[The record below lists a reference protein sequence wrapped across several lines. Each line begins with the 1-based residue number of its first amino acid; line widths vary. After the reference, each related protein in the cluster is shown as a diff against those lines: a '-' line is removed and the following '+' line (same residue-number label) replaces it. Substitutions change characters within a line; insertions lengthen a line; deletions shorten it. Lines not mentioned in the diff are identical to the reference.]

1 MPAAAAEQRER
12 GGAGPGQDRH
22 PRPGRQP
29 HHLAG
34 VRAGLQPGDPRPPS
48 PSSLVSPRQVLTI
61 NPRSVLASLESIAEC
76 GVTTTDPPTLAGGGG
91 GEQGA
96 DYPFS
101 DSPGVFLDTAGKQS
115 CRHTSSETS
124 QPPSCS
130 NTRTAAGAETVGK
143 L

>member
-48 PSSLVSPRQVLTI
+48 PSSSLVPPRQVLTI

-76 GVTTTDPPTLAGGGG
+76 GVTTTDQPTRAGG

-124 QPPSCS
+124 QPPSSS
-130 NTRTAAGAETVGK
+130 NTRPAAGAKTVGK

>member
-1 MPAAAAEQRER
+1 MEVLDPDRIAIPGLAASLTTWQEFELDYSQVT
-12 GGAGPGQDRH
+12 P
-22 PRPGRQP
+22 
-29 HHLAG
+29 
-34 VRAGLQPGDPRPPS
+34 DPLS
-48 PSSLVSPRQVLTI
+48 SSLVSPRQVLTI

-76 GVTTTDPPTLAGGGG
+76 GVTTTDQPTRAGGGG

-115 CRHTSSETS
+115 CRHTSSDTS
-124 QPPSCS
+124 SQSPSGS
-130 NTRTAAGAETVGK
+130 NTRPAAGAETVGK

>member
-34 VRAGLQPGDPRPPS
+34 VRAGLQPGDPRTPLL
-48 PSSLVSPRQVLTI
+48 SLVSPRQVLTI

-101 DSPGVFLDTAGKQS
+101 DSPGVFLDSAGKQP

-124 QPPSCS
+124 QPPSGS
-130 NTRTAAGAETVGK
+130 NTHTAAGAETVGK

>member
-1 MPAAAAEQRER
+1 MEVLDPDRIAIPGLAASLTTWQEFELDYSQVT
-12 GGAGPGQDRH
+12 
-22 PRPGRQP
+22 
-29 HHLAG
+29 LAP
-34 VRAGLQPGDPRPPS
+34 LLLLY
-48 PSSLVSPRQVLTI
+48 SLHTRQVLTI

-76 GVTTTDPPTLAGGGG
+76 GVTTTDPPTLAGG

-124 QPPSCS
+124 QPPSSS
-130 NTRTAAGAETVGK
+130 NTRPAAGAETVGK

>member
-1 MPAAAAEQRER
+1 MEVLDPDRIAIPGLAASLTTWQEFELDYSQVTLA
-12 GGAGPGQDRH
+12 PL
-22 PRPGRQP
+22 PR
-29 HHLAG
+29 L
-34 VRAGLQPGDPRPPS
+34 LLY
-48 PSSLVSPRQVLTI
+48 SLHTRQVLTI

-76 GVTTTDPPTLAGGGG
+76 GVTTTDPPTRAGG

-115 CRHTSSETS
+115 CRHTSSERS
-124 QPPSCS
+124 QSPSSS
-130 NTRTAAGAETVGK
+130 NTRPAAGAETVGK

>member
-1 MPAAAAEQRER
+1 MEVLDPDRIAIPGLAASLTTWQEFELDYSQVTLA
-12 GGAGPGQDRH
+12 PL
-22 PRPGRQP
+22 PR
-29 HHLAG
+29 L
-34 VRAGLQPGDPRPPS
+34 LLY
-48 PSSLVSPRQVLTI
+48 SLHTRQVLTI

-124 QPPSCS
+124 QSPSGS
-130 NTRTAAGAETVGK
+130 NTRPAAGAETVGK

>member
-1 MPAAAAEQRER
+1 MEVLDPDRIAIPGLAASLTTWQEFELDYSQVT
-12 GGAGPGQDRH
+12 
-22 PRPGRQP
+22 
-29 HHLAG
+29 LAP
-34 VRAGLQPGDPRPPS
+34 LLLLY
-48 PSSLVSPRQVLTI
+48 SLHTRQVLTI

-76 GVTTTDPPTLAGGGG
+76 GVTTTDQPTRAGG

-124 QPPSCS
+124 QPPSSS
-130 NTRTAAGAETVGK
+130 NTRPAAGAETVGK

>member
-1 MPAAAAEQRER
+1 MPAAAAEQGEREA
-12 GGAGPGQDRH
+12 AGPGQDRH

-48 PSSLVSPRQVLTI
+48 SSLVSTRQVLTI

-76 GVTTTDPPTLAGGGG
+76 GVSSTDPPTRAGGGG

-101 DSPGVFLDTAGKQS
+101 DRAGVFLDSAGKQS
-115 CRHTSSETS
+115 CRHNSSETS
-124 QPPSCS
+124 QSPSGF
-130 NTRTAAGAETVGK
+130 NTRPAAGAETIG
-143 L
+143 